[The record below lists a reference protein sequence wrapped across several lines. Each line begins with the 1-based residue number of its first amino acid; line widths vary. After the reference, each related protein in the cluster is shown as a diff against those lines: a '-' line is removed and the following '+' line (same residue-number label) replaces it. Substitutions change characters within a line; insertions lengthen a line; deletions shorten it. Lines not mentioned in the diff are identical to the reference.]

1 MGALAPV
8 RVCCRRHS
16 LSKERLK
23 IPLEYQKIVTI

>member
-1 MGALAPV
+1 MGAPV

-16 LSKERLK
+16 SSEERLK